1 VVQERAGYAPLYVAI
16 LALILNGGALAYL
29 GLQTRHL
36 RDTNR
41 FHVLE
46 AVHQQLKASSRL
58 PESTDGENHFYA
70 LRRRFKTSPDAAR
83 NPPPGKEGYEASLAA
98 RIEVVREL
106 DADVRRRDTQLVDH
120 VVNAYNR
127 VGDLID
133 NRLIEARPILATY
146 HVSIIREMF
155 IAEPYL
161 WYRMLFEEPERLGM
175 RPLRLGEMAR
185 AYNDMN
191 PVHREEI
198 VFRGDERYGSIF
210 PRPSPSRPRRAWW
223 WVRVRTVGYP
233 TITSRSK
240 VEQRALAGRLR
251 DAVGGKYPL
260 ETASSTSQ

>member
-1 VVQERAGYAPLYVAI
+1 MYATI

-36 RDTNR
+36 RNTNR

-46 AVHQQLKASSRL
+46 AVHQQLKASNRL
-58 PESTDGENHFYA
+58 PDSTDGENHYYA
-70 LRRRFKTSPDAAR
+70 LRRRFKTSPDAATR

-106 DADVRRRDTQLVDH
+106 ADDVRRRDTQLVDH

-191 PVHREEI
+191 PVHREDI
-198 VFRGDERYGSIF
+198 IFRGDERYGSIF
-210 PRPSPSRPRRAWW
+210 PRSSPSRPRRLWW
-223 WVRVRTVGYP
+223 WVRVRATGYP

-240 VEQRALAGRLR
+240 VEQRALAERLR
-251 DAVGGKYPL
+251 GVVGGKYPL
-260 ETASSTSQ
+260 EMTSST